1 MTPHEPVSAREGDD
15 RRASLAVI
23 VLALLVVLKLLVH
36 TLALTS
42 YGYFRDEL
50 YYLASTSHL
59 DWGYVDNPPFS
70 IGVLALVRAV
80 LGDSLPAI
88 RIVPALAGAAIVVV
102 TAAITRELGGRRFAQ
117 GLAAL
122 VVVMSPVFLGT
133 AQYYSMNVFDQL
145 FWAAAALAL
154 LLALDRAEP
163 KPWIVLGL
171 ILGVA
176 FLNKI
181 SILWLCGGLFVGLAL
196 TSYRRVLFQRG
207 IWIAALVALA
217 AAAPHLLWQIAHGW
231 PTLEF
236 MRNATTI
243 KMTDVSPVQFL
254 LDQVLSMNPGAAPV
268 WIAGLVF
275 GLAGGA
281 RARGRVLASIY
292 VAVFALLLLAGR
304 SRASYLAPAYPSLLA
319 LGGVAWE
326 RFTAQRRLWLRPAIA
341 VIVVGIG
348 MPIVPFALPV
358 LPVEVFVRYQNALGM
373 APRTEER
380 QEMGALPQQYADM
393 FGWEEMA
400 ALVGDAYER
409 LTPEERAHC
418 GIFGQNYGE
427 AAAVDL
433 FGRRRGLPP
442 AMSGHN
448 SYWLWGPGSDR
459 IDVLIIIGG
468 GREENARFFEEI
480 EIVGQTTSPWSMP
493 YERNLDI
500 SIARRPKV
508 DMRRLW
514 PTLKKFV

>member
-1 MTPHEPVSAREGDD
+1 
-15 RRASLAVI
+15 
-23 VLALLVVLKLLVH
+23 
-36 TLALTS
+36 
-42 YGYFRDEL
+42 
-50 YYLASTSHL
+50 
-59 DWGYVDNPPFS
+59 
-70 IGVLALVRAV
+70 
-80 LGDSLPAI
+80 
-88 RIVPALAGAAIVVV
+88 
-102 TAAITRELGGRRFAQ
+102 
-117 GLAAL
+117 
-122 VVVMSPVFLGT
+122 
-133 AQYYSMNVFDQL
+133 
-145 FWAAAALAL
+145 
-154 LLALDRAEP
+154 
-163 KPWIVLGL
+163 
-171 ILGVA
+171 
-176 FLNKI
+176 
-181 SILWLCGGLFVGLAL
+181 
-196 TSYRRVLFQRG
+196 
-207 IWIAALVALA
+207 
-217 AAAPHLLWQIAHGW
+217 
-231 PTLEF
+231 

-254 LDQVLSMNPGAAPV
+254 LDQVVSMNPGAAPV

-427 AAAVDL
+427 AGAVDL